1 MTNIAAAPTAAPD
14 RVAVASQWQLTW
26 WAFKKHRLAMVGL
39 WVVAFFYLIALIP
52 GGPWAGLELTFTGA
66 PPPAGATVA
75 VELSRISEDHA
86 TGAMRVSGV
95 EILRV
100 DRASRTPGLV
110 PSPAAAPALLAAP
123 AHSASAPVA
132 AVLHLETFTLN
143 IDDPE
148 QRTYLRV
155 GIDLGLD
162 HDPKDQKGPAASPT
176 AVLRD
181 TILNVLMATKPQD
194 VTTIEGKR
202 KLKEQ
207 ILAALRERVPDL
219 GVREIYFT
227 EFLVQR

>member
-1 MTNIAAAPTAAPD
+1 MATQTSKPAKSSRKNVVLAILVIVALNAAGYYFWLRHTSAE
-14 RVAVASQWQLTW
+14 ASST
-26 WAFKKHRLAMVGL
+26 H
-39 WVVAFFYLIALIP
+39 
-52 GGPWAGLELTFTGA
+52 
-66 PPPAGATVA
+66 PPST
-75 VELSRISEDHA
+75 
-86 TGAMRVSGV
+86 
-95 EILRV
+95 
-100 DRASRTPGLV
+100 
-110 PSPAAAPALLAAP
+110 
-123 AHSASAPVA
+123 PVA

-162 HDPKDQKGPAASPT
+162 HDPKEQKGPAASPT

-194 VTTIEGKR
+194 VTTVDGKR

-207 ILAALRERVPDL
+207 ILTALRERVPDL

>member
-1 MTNIAAAPTAAPD
+1 MPEAKNQPPKSPKSMVLWLVLLTAIANAGAFYYWSHKAPS
-14 RVAVASQWQLTW
+14 VAGASQ
-26 WAFKKHRLAMVGL
+26 
-39 WVVAFFYLIALIP
+39 P
-52 GGPWAGLELTFTGA
+52 A
-66 PPPAGATVA
+66 PSSLP
-75 VELSRISEDHA
+75 
-86 TGAMRVSGV
+86 
-95 EILRV
+95 
-100 DRASRTPGLV
+100 
-110 PSPAAAPALLAAP
+110 
-123 AHSASAPVA
+123 

-162 HDPKDQKGPAASPT
+162 HDPKADKESSPPT
-176 AVLRD
+176 AVVRD

-207 ILAALRERVPDL
+207 ILVALQQRVPGL